1 MSAGISN
8 RLGDERAT
16 RAVLA
21 EHDRRLRRAENE
33 DVIIGDG
40 RRLILRSPN
49 GHFWNVTV
57 SNAGVLSATDM
68 GTSL

>member
-16 RAVLA
+16 RAALA

-40 RRLILRSPN
+40 KRLILRSPN
-49 GHFWNVTV
+49 GHFWSVTV
-57 SNAGVLSATDM
+57 DDLGALSTTDM